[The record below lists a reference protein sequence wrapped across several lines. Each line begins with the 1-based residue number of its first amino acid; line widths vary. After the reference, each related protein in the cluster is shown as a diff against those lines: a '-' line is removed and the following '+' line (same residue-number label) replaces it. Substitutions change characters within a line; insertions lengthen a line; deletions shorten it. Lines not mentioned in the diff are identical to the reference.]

1 MNISREKGFHKILY
15 GLLFIAVFTVFMKPI
30 SVNAETYETDQ
41 TLTSDRTV
49 NGDLTIANKS
59 ITIDLNG
66 HKLTVTGNLLQC
78 NGTMKING
86 GTLNVGGDYRI
97 QRVNTNNEDGYD
109 WSDGCLIMN
118 NTNDLVIV
126 KGSFATSSDANG
138 NSSTPNN
145 VLTAGKMDALL
156 WIMLLMF

>member
-66 HKLTVTGNLLQC
+66 HKLTVTGNLL
-78 NGTMKING
+78 
-86 GTLNVGGDYRI
+86 
-97 QRVNTNNEDGYD
+97 
-109 WSDGCLIMN
+109 
-118 NTNDLVIV
+118 
-126 KGSFATSSDANG
+126 
-138 NSSTPNN
+138 
-145 VLTAGKMDALL
+145 
-156 WIMLLMF
+156 

>member
-1 MNISREKGFHKILY
+1 
-15 GLLFIAVFTVFMKPI
+15 
-30 SVNAETYETDQ
+30 
-41 TLTSDRTV
+41 
-49 NGDLTIANKS
+49 
-59 ITIDLNG
+59 
-66 HKLTVTGNLLQC
+66 
-78 NGTMKING
+78 MKING

-145 VLTAGKMDALL
+145 VLTAGKVDALL